1 MKIIKN
7 ENQQNR
13 NRGIIKNM
21 KADLVIT
28 NKMLMISEWPSQMQC
43 YQRAKDHKR
52 KIIQKIKE
60 NM

>member
-21 KADLVIT
+21 KVDLVIT
-28 NKMLMISEWPSQMQC
+28 NKMLMISEWPSQMQF
-43 YQRAKDHKR
+43 YQRVKDHKR